1 MVCSSLPSPLSPAG
15 ALIASI
21 SEPSLCRYALA
32 VCIPELC
39 VDSPA
44 PGVTP
49 VVRVGR
55 PPQLQAQE
63 APLAQGPIVVV
74 KPAAPLGDGGG
85 SMPVQVASAGEVSRA
100 AAAADRA
107 DAEAP
112 TAGQPEALKGLQR
125 PQRNRAPGIDLP
137 ESFILAFW
145 RALLG
150 DSSADFA
157 SLLSGE
163 PATGISP
170 VRFGG

>member
-1 MVCSSLPSPLSPAG
+1 MSALPSLPRRSPAG
-15 ALIASI
+15 PLIASI

-44 PGVTP
+44 PVMA
-49 VVRVGR
+49 VAKVEHAS
-55 PPQLQAQE
+55 QLRTQE
-63 APLAQGPIVVV
+63 APQSQAPVVPG
-74 KPAAPLGDGGG
+74 KPAVSLQAGGG
-85 SMPVQVASAGEVSRA
+85 ESPVQVTPIGDTPAPRA
-100 AAAADRA
+100 VADRA
-107 DAEAP
+107 TAEAS
-112 TAGQPEALKGLQR
+112 TTGQLAAQKGMQQH
-125 PQRNRAPGIDLP
+125 PDGGRARDIGLP

-163 PATGISP
+163 PSTGISP